1 MAPKKKK
8 DPTDSSAKELKELKG
23 QLEDMRSELIV
34 HARETLAANQEE
46 MGVTVMGDEVDQSTA
61 EYEQAFEYRL
71 RDREKFLLKKI
82 RKALGRLEEG
92 IYNLCEA
99 CDGPIGLARLK
110 ARPVATLCIECKEE
124 QERDEK
130 NYQKRRAYN
139 LDFEF

>member
-1 MAPKKKK
+1 MPPKKTK
-8 DPTDSSAKELKELKG
+8 DPTELTKKEIEGLREK
-23 QLEDMRSELIV
+23 LEEMRSELIV
-34 HARETLAANQEE
+34 TARETIASNQEE
-46 MGVTVMGDEVDQSTA
+46 IGVTVMGDEVDQSTA

-82 RKALGRLEEG
+82 RKALGRMDEG

-99 CDGPIGLARLK
+99 CDGPIGLPRLQ

>member
-1 MAPKKKK
+1 MPPKKKK
-8 DPTDSSAKELKELKG
+8 DPTELTKKELEGLRS

-34 HARETLAANQEE
+34 HARETLASNQEE
-46 MGVTVMGDEVDQSTA
+46 VGVTVMGDEVDQSTA

-82 RKALGRLEEG
+82 RKALGRMDEE

-99 CDGPIGLARLK
+99 CDGPIGLPRLK

>member
-1 MAPKKKK
+1 MSPKKKK
-8 DPTDSSAKELKELKG
+8 DPTELTKKEIEGLREK
-23 QLEDMRSELIV
+23 LEEMRSELIV
-34 HARETLAANQEE
+34 TARETLASNQEE
-46 MGVTVMGDEVDQSTA
+46 IGVTVMGDEVDQSTA

-82 RKALGRLEEG
+82 RKALGRMDEG
-92 IYNLCEA
+92 IYNLCEG
-99 CDGPIGLARLK
+99 CDGPIGLPRLQ

>member
-1 MAPKKKK
+1 MATKKKS
-8 DPTDSSAKELKELKG
+8 DPTELSAKELKGLKELLM
-23 QLEDMRSELIV
+23 QQRNELIV

-46 MGVTVMGDEVDQSTA
+46 QGLTVMGDEVDQSTA

-82 RKALGRLEEG
+82 RKALGRIDEG
-92 IYNLCEA
+92 IYNLCEN
-99 CDGPIGLARLK
+99 CDGPIGLARLQ

-139 LDFEF
+139 LDLEF

>member
-1 MAPKKKK
+1 MARKKKN
-8 DPTDSSAKELKELKG
+8 DPTVLSKSELKELTE
-23 QLEDMRSELIV
+23 QLEEMRSELIV
-34 HARETLAANQEE
+34 HARETIAANQEE

-82 RKALGRLEEG
+82 RKALDRIEEG

-99 CDGPIGLARLK
+99 CDGPIGLPRLK